1 MFNTLEKIIS
11 SKARAAFFSILFG
24 IDKEEV
30 HLREIQRRSGLAIET
45 VRKEAN
51 NLIELGLILR
61 RPSGNRV
68 YYKANSS
75 HQLYREIH
83 QMVLK
88 TSGILW
94 VLKDSLMGQKIYF
107 AFIFGSLANGK
118 ATTRSDVDLFI
129 IGDISF
135 RTVSALLKEPAEMI
149 GREINPHIMPK
160 EDFLIRLKEKEH
172 FISEVFN
179 SPRLMILGDDYEL
192 TGMAQ

>member
-11 SKARAAFFSILFG
+11 SRARAAFFSILFG

-68 YYKANSS
+68 YYQANSS

-88 TSGILW
+88 TSGILR
-94 VLKDSLMGQKIYF
+94 VLEDSLMGHNIYF

-118 ATTRSDVDLFI
+118 ATTISDVDLFI
-129 IGDISF
+129 IGDIGF

-149 GREINPHIMPK
+149 GREINPYIMPK
-160 EDFLIRLKEKEH
+160 EEFLIRLKEKEH
-172 FISEVFN
+172 FISEVFH
-179 SPRLMILGDDYEL
+179 SPRLMIIGDDYEL